1 MGIENMNTFVEQFNK
16 EFGSKIKIDLKD
28 TPLIFNIFNEYIE
41 QTFKTSDLYLEI
53 INKILEIEDEFKNSL
68 TEEQEKLFDKWE
80 TYKDE
85 IASYMSKRSF
95 IYGFCCDKQ
104 LNIEKNA
111 MNNKLFL
118 YCTIWN

>member
-1 MGIENMNTFVEQFNK
+1 MGIENMNTFVEQFNR

-41 QTFKTSDLYLEI
+41 QTFKTSDIYLEI
-53 INKILEIEDEFKNSL
+53 VNKIVEIEDEFRDSL
-68 TEEQEKLFDKWE
+68 TEEQEKLFDKWDN
-80 TYKDE
+80 YKDE
-85 IASYMSKRSF
+85 IASYISNRSF

-111 MNNKLFL
+111 MNNKKD
-118 YCTIWN
+118 